1 MIEIVTGKTWA
12 VHCKRQTSAGV
23 AVPFETGNTLRAAL
37 RETPAGNKL
46 LDVTATIT
54 AGTEEFDLSLTDE
67 QTATLPEPRQFGAVR
82 FLWLDVDEIAG
93 TDILPLIV
101 NEQVSV
107 KAGVTKAE
115 VVEP

>member
-1 MIEIVTGKTWA
+1 MIEIVNGKTWS

-23 AVPFETGNTLRAAL
+23 AVPFESGRTLRAAL

-82 FLWLDVDEIAG
+82 FLWLDVDVIDG
-93 TDILPLIV
+93 TDILPMIV
-101 NEQVSV
+101 GEKVGCR
-107 KAGVTKAE
+107 AGVTKTE
-115 VVEP
+115 VTP

>member
-23 AVPFETGNTLRAAL
+23 AVPFEAGNTLRAAL
-37 RETPAGNKL
+37 RETPAGAKL
-46 LDVTATIT
+46 IDVTATIT
-54 AGTEEFDLSLTDE
+54 AETEEFDLSLTDE

-82 FLWLDVDEIAG
+82 FLWLDADVIDGE
-93 TDILPLIV
+93 DILPLIV
-101 NEQVSV
+101 NEQIGV